1 MKKALLLILA
11 VLMATL
17 AVQADVTIN
26 STNFPDA
33 NFRSYLL
40 SEYPSGTI
48 TTAQLNARTT
58 LPLSSKGI
66 TNAKGIEYF
75 TELTRLDLY
84 SNALTTVDVSALTKL
99 IYLNLGINQLTSINV
114 NNNTVLE
121 QLYLQGNKLSSVNV
135 CNHSKLRTL
144 WVNGNTSLTGL
155 YCWRNALTN
164 VDVTGCTA
172 LKQLK
177 IYNNDNLTSIYGL
190 ADCTALTWLDVEDTS
205 FSDLSAV
212 QGMTSLETLLAG
224 NTRITTL
231 ETSGSGSLTKL
242 HVAGDKQLTEL
253 NCMNESL
260 TELRV
265 TGCTALQKLRCYYN
279 YDLPAITG
287 LADCTAL
294 TYLDCEDCSITAL
307 PGVNNMSNL
316 QTLWAR
322 NNQLTGTLTVSSKP
336 YLKSLRVKGNTGLTK
351 VNCDNCALTS
361 LDVTGCTG
369 LELLDCQN
377 NPMLSSVIG
386 LTDCTALTWFA
397 CDYCD
402 MTSLDMTFCPGL
414 NSLYCYNNQLTSL
427 NVTGLTSLEYLNCK
441 DNPDLGEITGLGDCA
456 AVIYLE
462 CSNCGLTSL
471 DVNHMSGLQ
480 ELWSRNNNFTMLAV
494 NNKSQL
500 TTLVVDGN
508 ASLKELECYNGNLTQ
523 LSVYNCPE
531 LYYLDCEVN
540 QIANLNLSTCP
551 KLKYLLV
558 NGNQLTSLDISNN
571 PHLLYIWCNDNNL
584 TSLDLTNCED
594 GLESFDCRYNQITGT
609 LDVGRFTDL
618 RELAISSNEF
628 SSLQNVANHTAL
640 TTLYC
645 ASNHLTSLDASGC
658 TALQTLQT
666 QNNQLTSLNVS
677 DCPAL
682 KVLAI
687 FYNQI
692 NRFNMEQIV
701 NDINTRPATD
711 RGMFYVWAYDPSAP
725 DLNYITTAQVE
736 QVESKYWNV
745 YAWLNEDAGWSPYA
759 GMLYEIGDV
768 NGDGHVTIADVSAL
782 IDLLLAG
789 TTTGNDAADVNG
801 DGHVTIADVSALIDL
816 LLSGSASMM
825 KHAQVERPASTLM
838 PAIPFDKELVL
849 EMPQRRLSH

>member
-1 MKKALLLILA
+1 MKKTLLLLMTVLA
-11 VLMATL
+11 TSL
-17 AVQADVTIN
+17 AALADVAIN

-48 TTAQLNARTT
+48 TTAQLNARTE
-58 LPLSSKGI
+58 LPLSSKSI
-66 TNAKGIEYF
+66 ANATGIEYF

-84 SNALTTVDVSALTKL
+84 NNKLTTVNVSHNTKL
-99 IYLNLGINQLTSINV
+99 TYLNLGNNKLTSIDASA
-114 NNNTVLE
+114 NTVLE
-121 QLYLQGNKLSSVNV
+121 QLYLQNNNLTTVNV
-135 CNHSKLRTL
+135 TYHSKLRTL
-144 WVNGNTSLTGL
+144 WVHGNATLTGL

-177 IYNNDNLTSIYGL
+177 IYNNDNLTSINGL

-307 PGVNNMSNL
+307 PGVENMANL
-316 QTLWAR
+316 QTLWTR

-336 YLKSLRVKGNTGLTK
+336 YLKSLRVKGNTGLTEVK
-351 VNCDNCALTS
+351 CDNCALTS

-427 NVTGLTSLEYLNCK
+427 NVTGLTSLKQLNCMN
-441 DNPDLGEITGLGDCA
+441 NPNLGEITGLGDCA
-456 AVIYLE
+456 AVTYLE

-480 ELWSRNNNFTMLAV
+480 ELWCRNNKFTVLVV

-508 ASLKELECYNGNLTQ
+508 ASLEELE
-523 LSVYNCPE
+523 
-531 LYYLDCEVN
+531 
-540 QIANLNLSTCP
+540 
-551 KLKYLLV
+551 
-558 NGNQLTSLDISNN
+558 
-571 PHLLYIWCNDNNL
+571 
-584 TSLDLTNCED
+584 
-594 GLESFDCRYNQITGT
+594 
-609 LDVGRFTDL
+609 
-618 RELAISSNEF
+618 
-628 SSLQNVANHTAL
+628 
-640 TTLYC
+640 
-645 ASNHLTSLDASGC
+645 
-658 TALQTLQT
+658 
-666 QNNQLTSLNVS
+666 
-677 DCPAL
+677 
-682 KVLAI
+682 
-687 FYNQI
+687 
-692 NRFNMEQIV
+692 
-701 NDINTRPATD
+701 
-711 RGMFYVWAYDPSAP
+711 
-725 DLNYITTAQVE
+725 
-736 QVESKYWNV
+736 
-745 YAWLNEDAGWSPYA
+745 
-759 GMLYEIGDV
+759 
-768 NGDGHVTIADVSAL
+768 
-782 IDLLLAG
+782 
-789 TTTGNDAADVNG
+789 
-801 DGHVTIADVSALIDL
+801 
-816 LLSGSASMM
+816 
-825 KHAQVERPASTLM
+825 
-838 PAIPFDKELVL
+838 
-849 EMPQRRLSH
+849 